1 MAELAQEPASRA
13 FGQARID
20 RFVELVR
27 ADRSPLGAQALGW
40 RRLREGNCSYAAPWF
55 RAATAWSSD
64 RSGDLK
70 TAEGLALSLS
80 AVGQYREAEDVAYAW
95 RDRSSRLRAL
105 YLSIGAEALTREIPR
120 LDVSEARLA
129 RFSQIAL
136 ADHSAV
142 GARAIAWR
150 RYADAGCGFG
160 ANWFRLAALWSGD
173 EGRDAKTD
181 EGFALAL
188 RAVGR
193 LSEAEALAKRW
204 IHMSAPDSGPMTKL
218 YIDVMVE
225 ELARDNPPEPIDEAG
240 LADFVGVIAPIKSA
254 LGAQALGWY
263 RLERGELAE
272 AGKWF
277 ENAVAWWP
285 AQRESGAQ
293 RLSAPVED
301 YKPILAKLALDRA
314 QYQRTPRAYPN
325 SSALI
330 GKSRENYVATPEGK
344 AKTYEGYALTLRA
357 NGRGEEA
364 ERIAFAWRDRWP
376 ALRRLFLD
384 IAAEQLGNAEDAS
397 LSNERISRYLA
408 AIEEDRSIPG
418 ASAIA
423 WRDYRHKDF
432 AGAVDWFR
440 RAVDWSASAANA
452 APDLHLL
459 EGYTLALRSAK
470 KFDEALAVAERY
482 RSVSPHFNLLYLE
495 TELLALRDSG
505 KNDALSAQKYAEVE
519 ATMNEA
525 RSREGALSIG
535 WIAYESRDYPR
546 ALSWF
551 RKAVEWSADQEV
563 DPKALEGLALT
574 LKTLA
579 RYDELAQFA
588 RQWRETSPAVRRVYY
603 GAMIELSTQ
612 TAEADLFS
620 ADLRSDFETLVEAD
634 RSPDGA
640 QAIAWSYAARKT
652 WEPAQRWFELALDWR
667 GLDPLASPADAKVDA
682 ASAKLIEGYVQ
693 SLRGAGKLTQAENI
707 AFAWRTHADALRGLY
722 LQVFTQELASAETS
736 PPADRVARFAAVTDA
751 EHSVVGAQNLGWMNY
766 RNSDMA
772 TAIVWFEKAI
782 GWSPGRQGDPKTNEG
797 YALALI
803 AAARFPEAEE
813 FAWSRRD
820 QSPELRAAYVTAV
833 SNQLS
838 KPELAAKVAP
848 ARVERF
854 AALVRADKSAPGAA
868 AMGWRRLQ
876 DGNCGYAVKWFRSA
890 LAWTRDAKDDDKTRS
905 GYAQAMRSVGMFHE
919 AEDVAYEGRD
929 RSPELRTLFI
939 NIVVEELTRQLPRVE
954 MSEARIAR
962 FAAVALA
969 DRSTA
974 AAQAL
979 GWRRYGEAG
988 CGYGGQWFRLA
999 ASWSSDGIGD
1009 AKLNEGYAL
1018 SQRAAGRLTRG
1029 RVDRLSLDRAA
1040 GGDEEALYRHRRRG
1054 AFARQSA
1061 RADAAGAHRAIR
1073 GDDHADQ
1080 VGARRSGV
1088 GLVPLFPRREPASR
1102 RLVRQGARLV
1112 AASQERRRSEA
1123 LGAGRGLQADPRQT
1137 GLASGGLSPHAPRV
1151 SKFLA
1156 ADRPGRGEL
1165 CRYDYRSRQDRR
1177 GLRPEFGRAQSLV
1190 GGGDAR
1196 LAMARPLAA
1205 PARIVRRDRDQ
1216 GNERGRRESGLR
1228 GTAGASDC
1236 DRRGGPLRARRR
1248 GARVAR
1254 FRGA

>member
-1 MAELAQEPASRA
+1 M
-13 FGQARID
+13 
-20 RFVELVR
+20 
-27 ADRSPLGAQALGW
+27 
-40 RRLREGNCSYAAPWF
+40 
-55 RAATAWSSD
+55 
-64 RSGDLK
+64 
-70 TAEGLALSLS
+70 
-80 AVGQYREAEDVAYAW
+80 
-95 RDRSSRLRAL
+95 RAL

-301 YKPILAKLALDRA
+301 YKPILARLALDRA

-736 PPADRVARFAAVTDA
+736 PARRSRRALRGRHRRRAFRRGRAEPRLDELSQLRHGDGDRLVREGHRLVAGASGRSKNQRRLCARADRGRA
-751 EHSVVGAQNLGWMNY
+751 L
-766 RNSDMA
+766 
-772 TAIVWFEKAI
+772 
-782 GWSPGRQGDPKTNEG
+782 PGSGGIR
-797 YALALI
+797 LV
-803 AAARFPEAEE
+803 AARPIAGIARSLCHGGLQSIVQAGARRESRAGAGRAFRRPG
-813 FAWSRRD
+813 SRR
-820 QSPELRAAYVTAV
+820 QT
-833 SNQLS
+833 
-838 KPELAAKVAP
+838 
-848 ARVERF
+848 
-854 AALVRADKSAPGAA
+854 APGA
-868 AMGWRRLQ
+868 RRWAGGVCKMAIA
-876 DGNCGYAVKWFRSA
+876 DMPSSGSA
-890 LAWTRDAKDDDKTRS
+890 PPSRGPATPRTTTRP
-905 GYAQAMRSVGMFHE
+905 GPAMRRPCAASACSTRPRTSPMKG
-919 AEDVAYEGRD
+919 ATARRNCA
-929 RSPELRTLFI
+929 RSI
-939 NIVVEELTRQLPRVE
+939 IDIVVEELTRQLPRVE

-979 GWRRYGEAG
+979 EWRRYGEAG

-999 ASWSSDGIGD
+999 ASWSSDGMGD

-1018 SQRAAGRLTRG
+1018 SQRAAGRL
-1029 RVDRLSLDRAA
+1029 
-1040 GGDEEALYRHRRRG
+1040 
-1054 AFARQSA
+1054 A
-1061 RADAAGAHRAIR
+1061 RAESIAYPWIERQAAMKKLYIDIAVEELSR
-1073 GDDHADQ
+1073 DNPPEPMPP
-1080 VGARRSGV
+1080 ARIPQFEATIP
-1088 GLVPLFPRREPASR
+1088 PLKS
-1102 RLVRQGARLV
+1102 
-1112 AASQERRRSEA
+1112 A
-1123 LGAGRGLQADPRQT
+1123 LGAQALGWYRYSRGESQQ
-1137 GLASGGLSPHAPRV
+1137 
-1151 SKFLA
+1151 A
-1156 ADRPGRGEL
+1156 ADWFARALDWWPHPKNDSDQKLSAPVE
-1165 CRYDYRSRQDRR
+1165 DYRPILAKLA
-1177 GLRPEFGRAQSLV
+1177 LRPEDYRRTPRAYPNSSLLI
-1190 GGGDAR
+1190 GQDA
-1196 LAMARPLAA
+1196 
-1205 PARIVRRDRDQ
+1205 
-1216 GNERGRRESGLR
+1216 ESYVD
-1228 GTAGASDC
+1228 TT
-1236 DRRGGPLRARRR
+1236 
-1248 GARVAR
+1248 
-1254 FRGA
+1254 